1 MPLPELSGL
10 TKRALWPCH
19 RRSSA
24 TRACTPRG
32 MDRAST
38 DLPARAAPRVRITEC

>member
-1 MPLPELSGL
+1 MPLPQLSGL
-10 TKRALWPCH
+10 TERALRTCH

-32 MDRAST
+32 MNRGTT